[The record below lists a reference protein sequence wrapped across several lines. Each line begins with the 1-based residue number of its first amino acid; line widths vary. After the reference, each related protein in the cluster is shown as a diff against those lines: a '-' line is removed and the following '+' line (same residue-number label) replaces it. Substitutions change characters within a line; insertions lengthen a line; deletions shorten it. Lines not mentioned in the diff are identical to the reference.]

1 MRPRTYFRKTLAG
14 GVLLVWLAA
23 CGSNILRGPAPGV
36 SPASSAPAPFPTK
49 PLSSAIEPSEIPAPS
64 GTAMPVASPPQP
76 TGGPSLT
83 PPSATAVPMAS
94 PPSGASP
101 GASDLAI
108 RFFRA
113 DREAIMPGETFTL
126 TWESAGAVQ
135 AWLYLVVDGRLTQGV
150 PVSPT
155 GSRILTAPGDLRQPL
170 EYMLL
175 VFDSS
180 GARIS
185 RRLRLPLRQCPAGW
199 FFANPP
205 AECPSGPPVVSFAAY
220 QPFERGHMIW
230 IQARDEIF
238 VLFED
243 EPVHRWRVFVDLF
256 EEGMPES
263 DPALTPPP
271 GRFQPVR
278 GFGLVWRSDPEVQA
292 RLGWALR
299 PEHGF
304 TTRIQA
310 TARIRSNVL
319 FMEAPDGG
327 IWQLESESSRWL
339 YRPPGSR

>member
-150 PVSPT
+150 AGFSHRLPDPDGPW
-155 GSRILTAPGDLRQPL
+155 GSAPAAGIYAACVRFIGRADLPPPSFTPSTMPGGMVLREPSSG
-170 EYMLL
+170 MSIGPPRGLL
-175 VFDSS
+175 RRLSTFRARAYDLDSS
-180 GARIS
+180 PR
-185 RRLRLPLRQCPAGW
+185 
-199 FFANPP
+199 
-205 AECPSGPPVVSFAAY
+205 
-220 QPFERGHMIW
+220 
-230 IQARDEIF
+230 
-238 VLFED
+238 
-243 EPVHRWRVFVDLF
+243 
-256 EEGMPES
+256 
-263 DPALTPPP
+263 
-271 GRFQPVR
+271 
-278 GFGLVWRSDPEVQA
+278 
-292 RLGWALR
+292 
-299 PEHGF
+299 
-304 TTRIQA
+304 
-310 TARIRSNVL
+310 
-319 FMEAPDGG
+319 
-327 IWQLESESSRWL
+327 
-339 YRPPGSR
+339 